1 MTQKDLT
8 NTLVQIHNL
17 IADVAVKGDN
27 AILVGNALQG
37 MRGLIQTIVKD
48 GVSPE
53 KEDGGDTT

>member
-48 GVSPE
+48 GVSPA

>member
-37 MRGLIQTIVKD
+37 MRGLIQTIAKE
-48 GVSPE
+48 GVMPDE
-53 KEDGGDTT
+53 PNGGDAT